1 MKPKESVVSLSL
13 EEICMDLSQY
23 DSYRT
28 AARIANRL
36 LHRELEHEIKH
47 TTLKYRIIAKG
58 SSLASAYESKTANI
72 LKQHGIN
79 PTSGIITENAQVDS
93 SVTAPSLPESY
104 SMEVPEGIIAD
115 YNAGKKDCEKIA
127 NPELV
132 SKVERSSKNCCYISI
147 DDIGVKHQK
156 ECRRKSEK
164 KDAKYVENT
173 LIHILS
179 DKGKYTITTIGMR
192 KAFIMLTAFLLS
204 NGLMENTRLIFL
216 SDGATC
222 IKDYI
227 EEFFGFREYT
237 LILDWLHLKKKCKE
251 YLSMAVKGKDKEE
264 RKEITK
270 GLLHILWAGNTDNA
284 IAFLSDLEQ
293 RNIKN
298 PARLEQLKDYLGRK
312 KPYIH
317 CYALRAASGLRTSSN
332 TVEKDNDINVAQR
345 QKHNGMSWSKAGSG
359 ALAVITVARHNNEL
373 CNWIRTGN
381 ITFRLV
387 A

>member
-1 MKPKESVVSLSL
+1 
-13 EEICMDLSQY
+13 MDLSQF

-36 LHRELEHEIKH
+36 LHREREHEIRH
-47 TTLKYRIIAKG
+47 TTLKYRVIANG
-58 SSLASAYESKTANI
+58 TSLASAYDSKTADI

-79 PTSGIITENAQVDS
+79 PASGIITEDTLVDE
-93 SVTAPSLPESY
+93 SVTKPSLPESY
-104 SMEVPEGIIAD
+104 SMEDPEGIIAD
-115 YNAGKKDCEKIA
+115 YNAGRKENEKIV
-127 NPELV
+127 NSELV
-132 SKVERSSKNCCYISI
+132 GKVERSSKNCCYISI

-156 ECRRKSEK
+156 EYRKRGEK
-164 KDAKYVENT
+164 KVAKYVENT
-173 LIHILS
+173 LIHIQS

-192 KAFIMLTAFLLS
+192 KAFTMLVAFLLS

-264 RKEITK
+264 RQKITK

-284 IAFLSDLEQ
+284 IAYLSGLEQ

-312 KPYIH
+312 KPNIH
-317 CYALRAASGLRTSSN
+317 CYALRAAFGLRTSSN
-332 TVEKDNDINVAQR
+332 TVEKDNDINIAQR

-373 CNWIRTGN
+373 YNWIRTDN
-381 ITFRLV
+381 ISFRLV

>member
-1 MKPKESVVSLSL
+1 MSLSF
-13 EEICMDLSQY
+13 EEICMDLSQF

-36 LHRELEHEIKH
+36 LHREREHEIRH
-47 TTLKYRIIAKG
+47 TTLKYRVIANG
-58 SSLASAYESKTANI
+58 TSLASAYDSKTADI

-79 PTSGIITENAQVDS
+79 PASGIITEDTLVDE
-93 SVTAPSLPESY
+93 SVTKPSLPESY
-104 SMEVPEGIIAD
+104 SMEDPEGIIAD
-115 YNAGKKDCEKIA
+115 YNAGRKENEKIV
-127 NPELV
+127 NSELV
-132 SKVERSSKNCCYISI
+132 GKVERSSKNCCYISI

-156 ECRRKSEK
+156 EYRKRGEK
-164 KDAKYVENT
+164 KVAKYVENT
-173 LIHILS
+173 LIHIQS

-192 KAFIMLTAFLLS
+192 KAFTMLVAFLLS

-264 RKEITK
+264 RQKITK

-284 IAFLSDLEQ
+284 IAYLSGLEQ

-312 KPYIH
+312 KPNIH
-317 CYALRAASGLRTSSN
+317 CYALRAAFGLRTSSN

-373 CNWIRTGN
+373 YNWIRTDN
-381 ITFRLV
+381 ISFRLI

>member
-1 MKPKESVVSLSL
+1 MSLSF
-13 EEICMDLSQY
+13 EEICMDLSQF

-36 LHRELEHEIKH
+36 LHREREHEIRH
-47 TTLKYRIIAKG
+47 TTLKYRVIANG
-58 SSLASAYESKTANI
+58 TSLASAYDSKTADI

-79 PTSGIITENAQVDS
+79 PASGIITEDTLVDE
-93 SVTAPSLPESY
+93 SVTKPSLPESY
-104 SMEVPEGIIAD
+104 SMEDPEGIIAD
-115 YNAGKKDCEKIA
+115 YNAGRKENEKIV
-127 NPELV
+127 NSELV
-132 SKVERSSKNCCYISI
+132 GKVERSSKNCCYISI

-156 ECRRKSEK
+156 EYRKRGEK
-164 KDAKYVENT
+164 KVAKYVENT
-173 LIHILS
+173 LIHIQS

-192 KAFIMLTAFLLS
+192 KAFTMLVAFLLS

-264 RKEITK
+264 RQKITK

-284 IAFLSDLEQ
+284 IAYLSGLEQ

-312 KPYIH
+312 KPNIH
-317 CYALRAASGLRTSSN
+317 CYALRAAFGLRTSSN
-332 TVEKDNDINVAQR
+332 TVEKDNDINIAQR

-373 CNWIRTGN
+373 YNWIRTDN
-381 ITFRLV
+381 ISFRLV

>member
-1 MKPKESVVSLSL
+1 
-13 EEICMDLSQY
+13 MDLSQF

-36 LHRELEHEIKH
+36 LHRGREHEIKH
-47 TTLKYRIIAKG
+47 TTLKYRIRAKG
-58 SSLASAYESKTANI
+58 TSLASAYESKTADI

-79 PTSGIITENAQVDS
+79 PTSGIITEDTLVDKAI
-93 SVTAPSLPESY
+93 TKPLLPESY
-104 SMEVPEGIIAD
+104 SMEDAEGIIAG
-115 YNAGKKDCEKIA
+115 YNVGRKESERIV
-127 NPELV
+127 NSELV
-132 SKVERSSKNCCYISI
+132 GKVERSSKNCCYISI

-156 ECRRKSEK
+156 ECRKKGEK
-164 KDAKYVENT
+164 KAAKYVENT
-173 LIHILS
+173 LIHIQS

-192 KAFIMLTAFLLS
+192 KAFTMLVAFLLS

-222 IKDYI
+222 IKGYI

-264 RKEITK
+264 RQEITK

-284 IAFLSDLEQ
+284 IAYLSGLEQ

-312 KPYIH
+312 KPNIH
-317 CYALRAASGLRTSSN
+317 CYALRAAFGLRTSSS

-373 CNWIRTGN
+373 YNWIRTDN
-381 ITFRLV
+381 ISFRVV